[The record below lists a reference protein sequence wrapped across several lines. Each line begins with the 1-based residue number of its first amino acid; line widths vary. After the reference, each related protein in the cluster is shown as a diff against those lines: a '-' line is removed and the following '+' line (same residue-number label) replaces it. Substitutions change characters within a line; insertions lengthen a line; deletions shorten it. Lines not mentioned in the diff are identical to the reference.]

1 MPLVN
6 IEFHSAFVAHLQEER
21 LAVVLMLDVD
31 ALHDFEGF
39 QRLFAQR
46 NQNLFSI
53 SHESSLGAPCSGI
66 GDGTRCADRR
76 QRVRDSVFERSMP
89 SNLIRGWIPV
99 RVKKTRQNKNLELRF

>member
-1 MPLVN
+1 MPSQIRSTPVSGRHQLTRSGASSRRAPMSLVN
-6 IEFHSAFVAHLQEER
+6 IELHRAFVAHLQQER

-53 SHESSLGAPCSGI
+53 SHESSLGAPCSSL
-66 GDGTRCADRR
+66 GDGTR
-76 QRVRDSVFERSMP
+76 
-89 SNLIRGWIPV
+89 G
-99 RVKKTRQNKNLELRF
+99 